1 MLETENAAAKPLHER
16 FQENLDDLNDRT
28 ARIETKV
35 DRLLENDREKPVTLA
50 NRAKAVGA
58 PAVGGG
64 GVIAVLLLLLE
75 RL

>member
-1 MLETENAAAKPLHER
+1 MLETENRAAAPLHDR
-16 FQENLDDLNDRT
+16 FQQNLDDLNDRT

-35 DRLLENDREKPVTLA
+35 DRLLENGREKSLA
-50 NRAKAVGA
+50 SRARAYGA

-64 GVIAVLLLLLE
+64 GLIAVILVVLE